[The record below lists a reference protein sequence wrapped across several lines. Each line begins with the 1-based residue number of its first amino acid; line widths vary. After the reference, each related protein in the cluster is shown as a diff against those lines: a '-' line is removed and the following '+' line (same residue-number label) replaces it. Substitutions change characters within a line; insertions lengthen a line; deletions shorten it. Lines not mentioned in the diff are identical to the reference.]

1 MFQLHSI
8 FLEMIKST
16 LLNEL
21 EVVYLKILLDKFGWE
36 KEGFSFEIHILI
48 LCFEV
53 KVFNNIN

>member
-1 MFQLHSI
+1 
-8 FLEMIKST
+8 MIKST

-48 LCFEV
+48 LCLEV